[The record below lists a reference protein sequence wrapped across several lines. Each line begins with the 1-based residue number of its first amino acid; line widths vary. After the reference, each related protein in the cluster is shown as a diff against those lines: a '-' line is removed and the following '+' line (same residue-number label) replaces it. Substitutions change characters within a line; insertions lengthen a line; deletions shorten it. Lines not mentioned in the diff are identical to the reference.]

1 MKRGLL
7 AFVLTVGIFAAATA
21 QAEAFPPGP
30 EPSHDQYIAEVDP
43 VCQSFVAPL
52 NNAFATYTASF
63 KRMVRSANRV
73 IQARKSGNTKKVR
86 RSTKAFLR
94 AIGATADSLNG
105 LAGVH
110 ASLLAQLNGITPP
123 SDGRV
128 IEWITQLGAEQSSEA
143 SGAMALSHFQIRRF
157 FAAIR
162 QADQAQ
168 AAGRQAISGFG
179 FHVCGVSV
187 P

>member
-1 MKRGLL
+1 MRRAVIG
-7 AFVLTVGIFAAATA
+7 AVVFVSVGIFAA

-43 VCQSFVAPL
+43 VCQSFAGPL
-52 NNAFATYTASF
+52 NNASIAYAASF
-63 KRMVRSANRV
+63 KGMVRSARRV
-73 IQARKSGNTKKVR
+73 IQARKSGNTKKLR
-86 RSTKAFLR
+86 RSSRAFLR
-94 AIGATADSLNG
+94 AIKTTADSLNG
-105 LAGVH
+105 LAGIH
-110 ASLLAQLNGITPP
+110 AGLLAQLNGITPP

-128 IEWITQLGAEQSSEA
+128 SEWINQLGAEQSSEA
-143 SGAMALSHFQIRRF
+143 SGAMALSHFQIRPF

-168 AAGRQAISGFG
+168 TAARQAITGFG

-187 P
+187 F